1 MTLSKKYW
9 IEIGG
14 DRFDIDK
21 TRIAHWERFLPYA
34 ENKEFFKNYF
44 YINEITNGT
53 DSLSKRI
60 RFYSLY
66 QSLRSNLDNQH
77 HYNIAECGCFNG
89 CSTYIIAKLLEK
101 YNFQQKFYI
110 FDSFEGLS
118 DFNEEDFTKK
128 NEHQPTANSFKANE
142 KQFKEIFNNFPF
154 ISIKKGWIPDRF
166 EDVKDK
172 KFSFINIDV
181 DIYKPTKDSLE
192 FFFLRLANG
201 GCIHLDDYNFREWPG
216 NKIAL
221 DNFLKNNKVSFF
233 YEIPLG
239 GCLIIK

>member
-1 MTLSKKYW
+1 MTVSKKYW

-21 TRIAHWERFLPYA
+21 TRIAHWERFLPFA
-34 ENKEFFKNYF
+34 ENQEFFKNYF
-44 YINEITNGT
+44 YINNLTKGT

-66 QSLRSNLDNQH
+66 QSLRSALTNNAHLNV
-77 HYNIAECGCFNG
+77 AECGCYNG
-89 CSTYIIAKLLEK
+89 CSTYIMAKLLAK
-101 YNFQQKFYI
+101 HNFKHTFYI

-118 DFNEEDFTKK
+118 EFKAEDFTKENK
-128 NEHQPTANSFKANE
+128 HQPIANSFQANE
-142 KQFKEIFNNFPF
+142 TQFKEIFNNFSF
-154 ISIKKGWIPDRF
+154 VSIKKGWIPDRF
-166 EDVKDK
+166 EEVKDE

-181 DIYKPTKDSLE
+181 DIYEPTKDSLD
-192 FFFLRLANG
+192 FFYSRLSNG
-201 GCIHLDDYNFREWPG
+201 GCMHLDDYNFREWPG

-221 DNFLKNNKVSFF
+221 DNFLKKNNVSFF

-239 GCLIIK
+239 GCFIIK

>member
-1 MTLSKKYW
+1 MMLSKNYW

-21 TRIAHWERFLPYA
+21 TRIAHWERFLPYK
-34 ENKEFFKNYF
+34 ENKDFFKNYF
-44 YINEITNGT
+44 YINSLTNST

-66 QSLRSNLDNQH
+66 QSLKSTLINKPH
-77 HYNIAECGCFNG
+77 FNITECGCFNG

-101 YNFQQKFYI
+101 YNFKHNFYI

-118 DFNEEDFTKK
+118 ELKEEDFTKENK
-128 NEHQPTANSFKANE
+128 HQPIANSFKANE
-142 KQFKEIFNNFPF
+142 TQFEEIFNKFSF
-154 ISIKKGWIPDRF
+154 VSIKKGWIPDRF
-166 EDVKDK
+166 EEVKDE

-181 DIYKPTKDSLE
+181 DIYEPTRDSLD
-192 FFFLRLANG
+192 FFYSRLSND
-201 GCIHLDDYNFREWPG
+201 GCMHLDDYNFREWPG
-216 NKIAL
+216 SKIAL
-221 DNFLKNNKVSFF
+221 DNFLKKNKVSFF

-239 GCLIIK
+239 GCFIIK

>member
-1 MTLSKKYW
+1 MTLTKKYW
-9 IEIGG
+9 IEIDG
-14 DRFDIDK
+14 DKFNIDQ

-34 ENKEFFKNYF
+34 ENKDFFKNYF
-44 YINEITNGT
+44 YINSLTKGS

-66 QSLRSNLDNQH
+66 QSLK
-77 HYNIAECGCFNG
+77 NILIKNTHFNIVECGCFNG

-101 YNFQQKFYI
+101 YNFNQKFYI

-118 DFNEEDFTKK
+118 NFK
-128 NEHQPTANSFKANE
+128 NEDITEENKYQPNSNSFKANE
-142 KQFKEIFNNFPF
+142 KQFHEIFESFSF

-166 EDVKDK
+166 EEVKEDQ
-172 KFSFINIDV
+172 FSFINIDV
-181 DIYKPTKDSLE
+181 DIYEPTRDSLD
-192 FFFLRLANG
+192 FFYSRLING

-216 NKIAL
+216 NKTAI
-221 DNFLKNNKVSFF
+221 DNFLKKNKVSFF

-239 GCLIIK
+239 GCFIIK